1 MISQEL
7 RGASEPKENIGG
19 VNPQQVGLGS
29 LIAAIDKIM
38 TQGSLQ
44 TTGKNTDVAISG
56 EGFFYRQG
64 R

>member
-38 TQGSLQ
+38 TQGSLL
-44 TTGKNTDVAISG
+44 TTG
-56 EGFFYRQG
+56 
-64 R
+64 